1 MRISKRTRS
10 ATALTYVQRVN
21 LAIDYIVGHLG
32 EPLRLRDLARVA
44 LLSPFHF
51 HRVFQALIGSTPADF
66 VQRLR
71 LEKAVGMLSHPRPP
85 SLTAIA
91 LACGFS
97 SSSDFSRCFKRRF
110 GVPPSSFDVGAW
122 RKAHAAQLEATVERT
137 SFLTPEEGERARGE
151 NAFFSPLPRPSR
163 RGAGGEGAPIL
174 PSPAPGG
181 RGAGGEGVHLERLP
195 PRHNPDGFRVR
206 IRELPA
212 RTVAYIRVDR
222 PYEGNNAMNAVRK
235 LLAWAERNGVADG
248 QWLGYQWDNPEITS
262 LDECRYYTA
271 VEAERFTPRGD
282 VGRYRFPAMTVAE
295 VVIRGGLDLELRAL
309 QWIYGSWL
317 PRSGFVPDDQP
328 AFEAWMGRPFAH
340 GTEYFELAA
349 QLPIRRA

>member
-1 MRISKRTRS
+1 LRISERTRS
-10 ATALTYVQRVN
+10 ATTLTYVERVN
-21 LAIDYIVGHLG
+21 LAIDHIVGHLDG
-32 EPLRLRDLARVA
+32 PLRLRDLARAA

-71 LEKAVGMLSHPRPP
+71 LEKALGLFSHPRPP

-110 GVPPSSFDVGAW
+110 GVPPSSFDLGAW
-122 RKAHAAQLEATVERT
+122 RQAHGAELEAIVEQAAAHLHVERM
-137 SFLTPEEGERARGE
+137 
-151 NAFFSPLPRPSR
+151 PR
-163 RGAGGEGAPIL
+163 
-174 PSPAPGG
+174 
-181 RGAGGEGVHLERLP
+181 
-195 PRHNPDGFRVR
+195 RHNPDSFRAR

-212 RTVAYIRVDR
+212 RTVAYIRVNR
-222 PYEGNNAMNAVRK
+222 PYHGDNAMKAVRR

-262 LDECRYYTA
+262 LEDCRYYVA
-271 VEAERFTPRGD
+271 VEAERFTPRGE
-282 VGRYRFPAMTVAE
+282 VGRYRFPPLTVAE
-295 VVIRGGLDLELRAL
+295 VAIRGGLDLELRAL
-309 QWIYGSWL
+309 QWLYGTWL

-328 AFEAWMGRPFAH
+328 AFEAWVGRPFAH

>member
-1 MRISKRTRS
+1 LRISERTRS

-21 LAIDYIVGHLG
+21 LAIDHIVSHLD

-44 LLSPFHF
+44 MLSTFHF

-71 LEKAVGMLSHPRPP
+71 LEKALRILSQTRRP

-122 RKAHAAQLEATVERT
+122 RRTHGAELEAIVEQAN
-137 SFLTPEEGERARGE
+137 AR
-151 NAFFSPLPRPSR
+151 PH
-163 RGAGGEGAPIL
+163 
-174 PSPAPGG
+174 
-181 RGAGGEGVHLERLP
+181 VERLP
-195 PRHNPDGFRVR
+195 SRHNPDSFRAR

-222 PYEGNNAMNAVRK
+222 PYQGNNAMKAVWK
-235 LLAWAERNGVADG
+235 LLAWAEQNGLADG

-262 LDECRYYTA
+262 LEDCRYYVA
-271 VEAERFTPRGD
+271 VEAERFTPRGE
-282 VGRYRFPAMTVAE
+282 VGRYRFPPMTVAE
-295 VVIRGGLDLELRAL
+295 VTLRGGLDLELRAL
-309 QWIYGSWL
+309 QWLYGSWL

-328 AFEAWMGRPFAH
+328 GFVAWVGRPFAH

-349 QLPIRRA
+349 QLPIQRA